1 MGGVFRK
8 TFDGRDRFAGN
19 FAHLRLARERSLA
32 VDVNHASA
40 AQAGAA
46 TEFRATELQSFADHP
61 EKRSRGWRV
70 RGLGF
75 SVDCETDHHALPISA
90 TRPAGKA
97 ERLLSPAPRFHSTV
111 CEVANNLPGGQGI
124 TGTLDVGRRRA
135 GAPRRCGARALLRIT
150 LE

>member
-1 MGGVFRK
+1 
-8 TFDGRDRFAGN
+8 
-19 FAHLRLARERSLA
+19 
-32 VDVNHASA
+32 
-40 AQAGAA
+40 

-75 SVDCETDHHALPISA
+75 SVNCETDHHALPISA

-124 TGTLDVGRRRA
+124 TGTRDVLNRARAPHLRGAPAGRRPDHARRFGERVRRVARA
-135 GAPRRCGARALLRIT
+135 RAPDRGARLREGAEGGEVPRRRNRAA
-150 LE
+150 